1 MKTLIT
7 TLGLAVLSLMMQA
20 AQAGDPPLSDSF
32 SAAGDWASKSNSK
45 FKVAVENGVLTTT
58 SQDGGTGEFTQPVRI
73 NPAAR
78 WRAAVDI
85 TFRSYNEKDAAK
97 RAGLAVNGPLGDGM
111 HILLTSS
118 GYARISYWD
127 GKKWVENDPLPFAD
141 AKRAKTKLN
150 ETNRLSIERESGF
163 FRVYVNDDYVGRTR
177 VMDFTPTSVGVVQS
191 SQSAMTVEFDNL
203 VLDELGMDTRFMR
216 LLNISVI
223 PGSKPLVIDD
233 FTRGEK
239 QAKRIPAWESSCV
252 DVSKAITNGRFVAL
266 CNDKESS
273 ALVTADSSHA
283 GYNSE
288 GGFSDFQVGAR
299 FNREQGDGIYG
310 LELRAKRHD
319 KVPDETPVLNLL
331 LGSKS
336 FVVYYFPP
344 GAELVRL
351 VDWTKSPSIKSTDN
365 HLNLTWENGRLLIF
379 INGDFQTAVDAPK
392 EFYLSKVGFY
402 AASGTTISVDDF
414 YAGEM

>member
-1 MKTLIT
+1 
-7 TLGLAVLSLMMQA
+7 
-20 AQAGDPPLSDSF
+20 
-32 SAAGDWASKSNSK
+32 
-45 FKVAVENGVLTTT
+45 
-58 SQDGGTGEFTQPVRI
+58 
-73 NPAAR
+73 
-78 WRAAVDI
+78 
-85 TFRSYNEKDAAK
+85 
-97 RAGLAVNGPLGDGM
+97 
-111 HILLTSS
+111 
-118 GYARISYWD
+118 
-127 GKKWVENDPLPFAD
+127 DPLPFAD

>member
-20 AQAGDPPLSDSF
+20 AQAGDPPFRDSF

-58 SQDGGTGEFTQPVRI
+58 SLDGGTREFTQPVKI

-141 AKRAKTKLN
+141 AKLAKTKLN

-163 FRVYVNDDYVGRTR
+163 FRVYVNNDYVGRTR
-177 VMDFTPTSVGVVQS
+177 VMDFTPVSVGVVQS

-203 VLDELGMDTRFMR
+203 VLDELGMDSRFMR

-239 QAKRIPAWESSCV
+239 QAKRIPAWESSCI

-266 CNDKESS
+266 CSEEKNST
-273 ALVTADSSHA
+273 LVTADSSHA

-299 FNREQGDGIYG
+299 FSREQGDGGYG
-310 LELRAKRHD
+310 LALRAKPH
-319 KVPDETPVLNLL
+319 KEGPDDTPILIFMVDTDSLL
-331 LGSKS
+331 LL
-336 FVVYYFPP
+336 YYPP
-344 GAELVRL
+344 GAEVVKLIG
-351 VDWTKSPSIKSTDN
+351 WTKSPSIKAKEN
-365 HLNLTWENGRLLIF
+365 HLNLTWENGQILLF
-379 INGDFQTAVDAPK
+379 INGDYQTSVAAPK
-392 EFYLSKVGFY
+392 EFYLDNVGFF
-402 AASGTTISVDDF
+402 AFAGTAFSVDDF

>member
-7 TLGLAVLSLMMQA
+7 TLGLAVLTLMMQA
-20 AQAGDPPLSDSF
+20 AQAGDPPFRDSF

-58 SQDGGTGEFTQPVRI
+58 SLDGGMREFTQPVKI

-97 RAGLAVNGPLGDGM
+97 RAGLAVNAPLGDGM

-118 GYARISYWD
+118 GFARISYWD

-233 FTRGEK
+233 FTRGDK
-239 QAKRIPAWESSCV
+239 QAKRVPTWESSCI

-266 CNDKESS
+266 CSDKENST
-273 ALVTADSSHA
+273 LVTADSSHA

-310 LELRAKRHD
+310 LELRAKRH
-319 KVPDETPVLNLL
+319 KEGPDETPVLNLL

-344 GAELVRL
+344 GEKLIRL
-351 VDWTKSPSIKSTDN
+351 VDWTPSPSIKSTDN

-392 EFYLSKVGFY
+392 EFYLNKLGFY
-402 AASGTTISVDDF
+402 ADSGTTISVDDF